1 MFISRIS
8 PLIKIENINSLAK
21 KTQTLTPNTKFYIS
35 LDKKLHRYMNNVSN
49 HKWLWHNK
57 EDKDKEDKDKPS
69 TPGTDLTL
77 LCRDEDL
84 L

>member
-1 MFISRIS
+1 MMFIYRIS
-8 PLIKIENINSLAK
+8 PLIKIENINRLAK
-21 KTQTLTPNTKFYIS
+21 KNQTLTPNTKSYIS
-35 LDKKLHRYMNNVSN
+35 LDKKLQHYMNNVSN

-57 EDKDKEDKDKPS
+57 EDKDKPS
-69 TPGTDLTL
+69 TPGIDLTL